1 MKKLALLLALLLV
14 SGIAYAQP
22 YTITV
27 NVVGEG
33 SVTLEPDQVT
43 YDFGTEVIITATAG
57 PCWLF
62 AAWSG
67 DLTGSVNPDTF
78 TVEGDLVI
86 TATFETNYCTYE
98 GDPAFY
104 VDFGEDT
111 RDMIAGETY
120 CWTVAPTNFG
130 FVSAIC
136 PDTDTFCVRAWDTA
150 GWPITGD
157 PPLEACFLLDAGY
170 LWWQDVCL
178 TVPCTALPCDYD
190 TLYIQMHCCNELIEC
205 CVDLPETCEDP
216 NWYGGNPYYS
226 TDQVIIHI
234 VPSPPALYIEQDSV
248 YYVEQGQTA
257 AYVPFTICN
266 GDACADPTVY
276 DYKISCTPIVN
287 DICTP
292 SGFPQAGSTLPIDGG
307 ECDDVYGVV
316 NAGGATVGDLADLQ
330 IIAWD
335 QLTGTVYDTCNQLV
349 EIVEPIPVPLF
360 TTPVVTILV
369 LAMILA
375 AAVIMRRRAVSR
387 A

>member
-1 MKKLALLLALLLV
+1 MD
-14 SGIAYAQP
+14 
-22 YTITV
+22 
-27 NVVGEG
+27 NVCYKV
-33 SVTLEPDQVT
+33 
-43 YDFGTEVIITATAG
+43 
-57 PCWLF
+57 
-62 AAWSG
+62 
-67 DLTGSVNPDTF
+67 
-78 TVEGDLVI
+78 
-86 TATFETNYCTYE
+86 

-111 RDMIAGETY
+111 HDMIAGETY

-130 FVSAIC
+130 FVSALC
-136 PDTDTFCVRAWDTA
+136 PDPDTFCVHAYDTK
-150 GWPITGD
+150 GWPISGD
-157 PPLEACFLLDAGY
+157 PTLQLCHILDPGY
-170 LWWQDVCL
+170 LWWQDICI
-178 TVPCTALPCDYD
+178 TVPCDAEVCEYD
-190 TLYIQMHCCNELIEC
+190 TLTVDMVYCNVSGFCEIRC
-205 CVDLPETCEDP
+205 KDLPECEDP

-276 DYKISCTPIVN
+276 DYTITCAALVG
-287 DICTP
+287 DLCTP
-292 SGFPQAGSTLPIDGG
+292 SGFPQAGSTPPINGG

-316 NAGGATVGDLADLQ
+316 NAGAAAVGDKADLQ

-335 QLTGTVYDTCNQLV
+335 QLTGTVYDTCSQIV

-360 TTPVVTILV
+360 TTPVVTVLV
-369 LAMILA
+369 LALILA
-375 AAVIMRRRAVSR
+375 AAVIMRRRAVHK